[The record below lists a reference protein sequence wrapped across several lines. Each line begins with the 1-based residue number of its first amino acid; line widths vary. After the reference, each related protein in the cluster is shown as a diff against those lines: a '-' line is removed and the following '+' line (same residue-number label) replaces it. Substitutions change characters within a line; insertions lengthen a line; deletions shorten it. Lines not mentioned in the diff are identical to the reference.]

1 MGQYRVTVRDAAT
14 YLGISESAVRNR
26 LSRGTLESERE
37 GGVTYV
43 VLEYVTTGTDDIPPG
58 HEPTDYRDELIQ
70 VLREQLEAER
80 EANRENRRI
89 IMQQAQNLAAI
100 EAPPQSAQEAE
111 SVAESASE
119 GTNKEEASGE
129 HTEPQSVGAQERV
142 PWWRRLF
149 GRE

>member
-1 MGQYRVTVRDAAT
+1 MGQRRVTVRDAAT

-26 LSRGTLESERE
+26 LSRGTLESVRE

-43 VLEYVTTGTDDIPPG
+43 LLEGVTSGTDDIPPTDA
-58 HEPTDYRDELIQ
+58 PTDYRDELIT

-100 EAPPQSAQEAE
+100 EAPPQSAPEPPE
-111 SVAESASE
+111 SPESASE
-119 GTNKEEASGE
+119 GADRGE
-129 HTEPQSVGAQERV
+129 RPGRGIQ
-142 PWWRRLF
+142 RRRTPRRSR
-149 GRE
+149 GGGGYSAADQ